1 MMTPRKLKLIIALSS
16 VAAVLLLVGFTRG
29 DQFVIYFRYASL
41 INKPPDRKIAIPI
54 RGIRVEQIADTWGA
68 VRGADRKH
76 EGQDIFAS
84 RNTPIYSATEG
95 YVIEVGEN
103 ALGGRT
109 VSVIGAGGRVYYY
122 AHLQA
127 YGDMR
132 EGDAVTTDTVLG
144 YVGTSG
150 NAAGTPPHLHF
161 GVYTSS
167 GAINPLTLF

>member
-1 MMTPRKLKLIIALSS
+1 MMTPRTLKVTIGLTS
-16 VAAVLLLVGFTRG
+16 VAAILLLVGLTRG
-29 DQFVIYFRYASL
+29 HEIVIYFRYASL
-41 INKPPDRKIAIPI
+41 INKPPDAKIAIPI
-54 RGIRVEQIADTWGA
+54 RSVRLQQIADTWGA
-68 VRGADRKH
+68 ARGADRKH
-76 EGQDIFAS
+76 EGQDIFAP
-84 RNTPIYSATEG
+84 RNTPIYSATDG

-127 YGDMR
+127 YGDAR
-132 EGDAVTTDTVLG
+132 EGDAVTRNTILG

>member
-1 MMTPRKLKLIIALSS
+1 MMTPRTLKVTIALAS
-16 VAAVLLLVGFTRG
+16 VAAILLLVGLTRG
-29 DQFVIYFRYASL
+29 HEIVIYFRYASL
-41 INKPPDRKIAIPI
+41 INRPPDAKIAIPI
-54 RGIRVEQIADTWGA
+54 RGIRVQQIADTWGA

-76 EGQDIFAS
+76 EGQDIFAP
-84 RNTPIYSATEG
+84 RNTPIYSATDG

-103 ALGGRT
+103 TLGGRT

-127 YGDMR
+127 YGDVR
-132 EGDAVTTDTVLG
+132 EGDAVSTNTILG

-161 GVYTSS
+161 GVYTPS

>member
-1 MMTPRKLKLIIALSS
+1 MTPRTLKVTIALAS
-16 VAAVLLLVGFTRG
+16 VAAILLLVGLTRG
-29 DQFVIYFRYASL
+29 HEIVIYFRYASL
-41 INKPPDRKIAIPI
+41 INRPPDAKIAIPI
-54 RGIRVEQIADTWGA
+54 RGIRVQQIADTWGA

-76 EGQDIFAS
+76 EGQDIFAP
-84 RNTPIYSATEG
+84 RNTPIYSATDG

-103 ALGGRT
+103 TLGGRT

-127 YGDMR
+127 YGDVR
-132 EGDAVTTDTVLG
+132 EGDAVSTNTILG

-161 GVYTSS
+161 GVYTPS

>member
-1 MMTPRKLKLIIALSS
+1 MNPRTQKLAIALSS
-16 VAAVLLLVGFTRG
+16 VGVLLLIAAAVFSNSIV
-29 DQFVIYFRYASL
+29 FYMRYRSL
-41 INKPPDRKIAIPI
+41 INKPPDAKIAIPI
-54 RGIRVEQIADTWGA
+54 RGIRVQQIADTWGA
-68 VRGADRKH
+68 PRGDDRKH
-76 EGQDIFAS
+76 EGQDIFAR
-84 RNTPIYSATEG
+84 RNTPIYSATDG

-103 ALGGRT
+103 PLGGRA

-127 YGDMR
+127 YGDAR
-132 EGDAVTTDTVLG
+132 VGDPVTRNTILG

-161 GVYTSS
+161 GVYADS